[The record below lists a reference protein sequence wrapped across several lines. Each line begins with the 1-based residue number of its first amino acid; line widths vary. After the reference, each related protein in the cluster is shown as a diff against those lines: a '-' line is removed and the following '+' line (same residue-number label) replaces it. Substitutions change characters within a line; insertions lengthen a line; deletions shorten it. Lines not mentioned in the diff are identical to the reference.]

1 MRHAQIKW
9 WLGRYEPRK
18 IRQSSQDAVAM
29 ARMGVAWKSLGRN
42 KNPVRR
48 HRQPSL
54 RCLYD
59 NHFGRWQ
66 EDELLA
72 LKVATRLQAQR
83 HSAKSLQNQLAQ
95 ESNCRGSA
103 GTEHLDT

>member
-1 MRHAQIKW
+1 MQYAKRKW
-9 WLGRYEPRK
+9 GFGRYEPRK

-29 ARMGVAWKSLGRN
+29 ALMGVTWKSLGRN

-66 EDELLA
+66 EDDLLA

-83 HSAKSLQNQLAQ
+83 HSAKSLQNQPAK
-95 ESNCRGSA
+95 E
-103 GTEHLDT
+103 